1 MTEALRNFFR
11 GIGST
16 MDISPDDAPRVKENS
31 EERLQKTWERTGKAI
46 KVSIEQ
52 FERQQAS

>member
-1 MTEALRNFFR
+1 
-11 GIGST
+11 